1 MEADAKIRA
10 SAEIQ
15 RAKRERTE
23 AEEMAKIEAGIR
35 ERRK

>member
-1 MEADAKIRA
+1 MKADSKIKD